1 MNKNINK
8 FENFMDGFTAAVQLV
23 QRAGENGFF
32 IEYTCLVAS
41 IIDGLLRI
49 GLILQHQL
57 ETKGEEILDSLLFQ
71 SNEDKII
78 SERQIFKMALDKKV
92 IPEKLFNDLG
102 DLYKQ
107 RNRVVHRYIISD
119 VSTKDVLNIGI
130 QYEQIKYLVSECVK
144 KLEDGQIQIGVGMTR
159 AGKNT
164 PEENLLK
171 TLNEMSAKKH
181 NDAVLN
187 HALKKQN

>member
-57 ETKGEEILDSLLFQ
+57 ETKSEEILDSLLFQ

>member
-1 MNKNINK
+1 
-8 FENFMDGFTAAVQLV
+8 MDGFTAAVQLV

-57 ETKGEEILDSLLFQ
+57 ETKSEEILDSLLFQ